1 MNQLLPFCYVRYGTA
16 LISNLTSNSYDKM
29 VTVTRNVSRA
39 GFLMKFLLI
48 TIWKNVNDAFVENT
62 TKHELKVKAVWFNKQ
77 DNNKPNDKTQTI
89 LSSGAYNSVNFRPI

>member
-29 VTVTRNVSRA
+29 VTVTRNVSRV

-48 TIWKNVNDAFVENT
+48 TI
-62 TKHELKVKAVWFNKQ
+62 
-77 DNNKPNDKTQTI
+77 
-89 LSSGAYNSVNFRPI
+89 